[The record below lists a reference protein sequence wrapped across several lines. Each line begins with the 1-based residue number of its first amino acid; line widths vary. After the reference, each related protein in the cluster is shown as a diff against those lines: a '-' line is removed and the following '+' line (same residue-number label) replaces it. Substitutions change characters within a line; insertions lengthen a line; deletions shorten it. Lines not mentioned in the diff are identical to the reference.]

1 MDRRLLAT
9 GLVALAVVAALC
21 ALGWRHSSQA
31 GASAP
36 LPAPS
41 PSFST
46 IWMST
51 ISVEY
56 DGARVDVTTGTVLV
70 DPAGNVRVRE
80 SYGAMGSS
88 SATNVYDSASQTLFR
103 ASNGRDGSVAY
114 WRRANE
120 SPDDGMRTSV
130 VSPFE
135 YSYSAAA
142 IVRAALAE
150 GDPAISVKQT
160 TYLGRPA
167 WQGSFTK
174 SGWRHTTTV
183 DKATGF
189 PLRSVLAD
197 THRPP
202 SGKSVWRVVDMATD
216 VPVSAGTFK
225 LDIPAGAPV
234 ESTSG
239 YEHFVAPDKIAAQVG
254 YEPFLPTWLP
264 DGCALALAS
273 SQPDPWG
280 PYGWVFPYSHP
291 WVDLSRLPDT
301 ETHLYYHRGYDWF
314 TVMESP
320 RIGTRNSVPAGLDR
334 RPPFAYRKTVL
345 QTGAFAGRTA
355 RTWMG
360 DGATLYVQ
368 NGGYAVEIS
377 GDLTRSELLAVA
389 ASLRQ

>member
-9 GLVALAVVAALC
+9 GLVALTVVAALC

-70 DPAGNVRVRE
+70 DQAGNVRVRE

-120 SPDDGMRTSV
+120 SPDDGMRMSV

-150 GDPAISVKQT
+150 HDPELTVRAT
-160 TYLGRPA
+160 TCLGRPA
-167 WQGSFTK
+167 WRGSFTK
-174 SGWRHTTTV
+174 NGWQHTTTV

-189 PLRSVLAD
+189 PLRYVLAD
-197 THRPP
+197 VRSPKTHR
-202 SGKSVWRVVDMATD
+202 SVWRVVDIETD
-216 VPVSAGTFK
+216 VPVSADTFK
-225 LDIPAGAPV
+225 VDIPAGAPV
-234 ESTSG
+234 ESASG
-239 YEHFVAPDKIAAQVG
+239 YEHFTTSDKIAAQVG
-254 YEPFLPTWLP
+254 YQPFLPASLP
-264 DGCALALAS
+264 DGSELSSAS
-273 SQPDPWG
+273 SQPNPWG
-280 PYGWVFPYSHP
+280 PYGWIFPFSSP
-291 WVDLSRLPDT
+291 WVDLSKLPDT

-320 RIGTRNSVPAGLDR
+320 RIGTGNSVPAELDR
-334 RPPFAYRKTVL
+334 RPPFAYRQTVL
-345 QTGAFAGRTA
+345 TTGSFAGRTA

-368 NGGYAVEIS
+368 NGGYAVEVS

-389 ASLRQ
+389 ASLQQ